1 MVHDD
6 IDDEELDDGA
16 EDEIEEVIADIEDE
30 CSSVFD
36 SEDNSKLLEEIF
48 ETARAH
54 YEKDKKGWKTFFGDL
69 KFELISTDDEDNTRD
84 ILAHYLRKAKL
95 ELS

>member
-1 MVHDD
+1 MVQDELD
-6 IDDEELDDGA
+6 EEELDDT
-16 EDEIEEVIADIEDE
+16 EDELEEVITDIEEE
-30 CSSVFD
+30 CAQVFD
-36 SEDNSKLLEEIF
+36 NEDNSKLLNDIL
-48 ETARAH
+48 ETARVH
-54 YEKDKKGWKTFFGDL
+54 YEKDKKGWNTFFADL